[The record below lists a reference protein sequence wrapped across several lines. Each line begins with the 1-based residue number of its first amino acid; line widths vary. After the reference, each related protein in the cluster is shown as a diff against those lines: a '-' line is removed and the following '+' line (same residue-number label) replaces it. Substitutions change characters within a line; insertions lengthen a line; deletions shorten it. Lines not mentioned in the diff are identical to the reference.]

1 MSLPTEPIGSIPRPD
16 ELIEGLLAYRRGD
29 LSEEALDRMYDRA
42 LRATIEAFEDTGSPV
57 ITDGEQAKPS
67 FLTYPIDGADYVE
80 PGGVEIPFEAGHVRT
95 VPRLTD
101 EPFRYQTYAVE
112 YLERAQEYASV
123 PVKQSVISAS
133 ALSFIYPDEEID
145 GYPREAFLD
154 DLVDEVER
162 DIRQCLEAGAHAVQI
177 DFTEGRLAVKLDP
190 SKELLRQFVALNN
203 RVLDRFSDEERRRI
217 GIHTCPGADRDST
230 HSADVDYAELLPL
243 LFEMN
248 AGRFYVQFASE
259 DNQER
264 VLRLIREH
272 STDDQT
278 IFLGVT
284 DVNDPE
290 VESAEEVRDT
300 VLRAADIL
308 PVERLGDEFP
318 LRLGQ
323 FVTDQ
328 RDHRRPV
335 HGVAP
340 FSDRSS
346 RRDADRVGQPPLV
359 ERRSGRTV
367 EYHDR
372 RRPPVALPV
381 FRLVSFCGIGRP
393 RARCSCHGDLLVAKN
408 S

>member
-16 ELIEGLLAYRRGD
+16 ELIEGVLAYRRGD
-29 LSEEALDRMYDRA
+29 LSEDALDRMYDRA
-42 LRATIEAFEDTGSPV
+42 LRATIDGFENTGSPV

-67 FLTYPIDGADYVE
+67 FLTYPIEGADDVE

-101 EPFRYQTYAVE
+101 DPFRYQTYAVE
-112 YLERAQEYASV
+112 YLERAREHASV

-133 ALSFIYPDEEID
+133 ALSFIYPDEGID

-162 DIRQCLEAGAHAVQI
+162 DVRQCLEAGAYAVQI

-190 SKELLRQFVALNN
+190 SKELLRHFVDLNN
-203 RVLDRFSDEERRRI
+203 RVLDRFTEEERRRI
-217 GIHTCPGADRDST
+217 GVHTCPGADRDST
-230 HSADVDYAELLPL
+230 HSADVDYAELVPL

-259 DNQER
+259 DDPER
-264 VLRLIREH
+264 VLYLIREH

-284 DVNDPE
+284 DVNDPD

-300 VLRAADIL
+300 VLRAAEIL
-308 PVERLGDEFP
+308 PVERLGT
-318 LRLGQ
+318 
-323 FVTDQ
+323 TD
-328 RDHRRPV
+328 DC
-335 HGVAP
+335 GFSP
-340 FSDRSS
+340 FGDDRSTA
-346 RRDADRVGQPPLV
+346 RRTAFSKIEARVKGTKMAS
-359 ERRSGRTV
+359 E
-367 EYHDR
+367 
-372 RRPPVALPV
+372 ALGV
-381 FRLVSFCGIGRP
+381 DG
-393 RARCSCHGDLLVAKN
+393 
-408 S
+408 